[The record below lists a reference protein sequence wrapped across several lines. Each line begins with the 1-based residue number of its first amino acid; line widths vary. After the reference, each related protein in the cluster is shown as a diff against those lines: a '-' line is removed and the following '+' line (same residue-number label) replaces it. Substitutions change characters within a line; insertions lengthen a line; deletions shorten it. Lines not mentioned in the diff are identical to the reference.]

1 MTEINNMKYIEL
13 QADDLRRLSAYYAL
27 RPNRSCDSSPLVS
40 YLYKYYYMV
49 KYCELDNALL
59 MSYHGDEGSVYGFIP
74 FCRESDLAHYF
85 KLQEQY
91 FNNTLKLP
99 LNITSADEEG
109 VRKLLSSG
117 ALENYEVIRADDL
130 RDYLYDGNALR
141 TLAGRKYSKKRN
153 HINKFLSV
161 YDGRWEYRSLSYEN
175 RDEVIRFLK
184 KWMHDKLLNEQS
196 TGVNEVG
203 DTFDPVEELN
213 GEYRGICGLLN
224 SPVVYGYMKIGGI
237 YIDGTLQAFSIGVR
251 SESESM
257 AIIDVEKANPD
268 IDGLYQI
275 INREFLVS
283 EFPDVDLVNR
293 EDDIGIEG
301 LRRSKLSYY
310 PCGFENKYILRQ
322 KDPLCNS

>member
-1 MTEINNMKYIEL
+1 
-13 QADDLRRLSAYYAL
+13 
-27 RPNRSCDSSPLVS
+27 
-40 YLYKYYYMV
+40 
-49 KYCELDNALL
+49 
-59 MSYHGDEGSVYGFIP
+59 
-74 FCRESDLAHYF
+74 
-85 KLQEQY
+85 
-91 FNNTLKLP
+91 
-99 LNITSADEEG
+99 
-109 VRKLLSSG
+109 
-117 ALENYEVIRADDL
+117 
-130 RDYLYDGNALR
+130 
-141 TLAGRKYSKKRN
+141 
-153 HINKFLSV
+153 
-161 YDGRWEYRSLSYEN
+161 
-175 RDEVIRFLK
+175 
-184 KWMHDKLLNEQS
+184 
-196 TGVNEVG
+196 
-203 DTFDPVEELN
+203 
-213 GEYRGICGLLN
+213 
-224 SPVVYGYMKIGGI
+224 MKIGGI